1 MLTRAAEADYFDFIN
16 NVTSNVVTGN
26 TVETKIS
33 LRKGANRNTVVNN
46 VAFDYGIAFS
56 TDVSDNI
63 VESNGAVRLS
73 HGSREQTD

>member
-1 MLTRAAEADYFDFIN
+1 MLTRAAEAKYIDFDQ
-16 NVTSNVVTGN
+16 NVTS
-26 TVETKIS
+26 
-33 LRKGANRNTVVNN
+33 NTVVNN
-46 VAFDYGIAFS
+46 VAADYSITFS